1 MTEHL
6 KYSMGAQH
14 TQWTLRLTINQR
26 GPNYKFVM
34 SDTDD
39 DWYIGTNYVS
49 AATANALQEVIE
61 KSIDKAKYSENID
74 DVFAELQKGF
84 YGSMFYRRLKVCPQL
99 TDGVILG
106 ECRVI
111 HRKDGYYV
119 VGDGMCCPVGSCEEG
134 KKLIESLKK

>member
-1 MTEHL
+1 MKQHL

-26 GPNYKFVM
+26 GMDYKLVM

-49 AATANALQEVIE
+49 AATANDLQEAIE

-84 YGSMFYRRLKVCPQL
+84 YGNMFYQRLKVCPQL
-99 TDGVILG
+99 TDGVILFAQ
-106 ECRVI
+106 
-111 HRKDGYYV
+111 D
-119 VGDGMCCPVGSCEEG
+119 
-134 KKLIESLKK
+134 